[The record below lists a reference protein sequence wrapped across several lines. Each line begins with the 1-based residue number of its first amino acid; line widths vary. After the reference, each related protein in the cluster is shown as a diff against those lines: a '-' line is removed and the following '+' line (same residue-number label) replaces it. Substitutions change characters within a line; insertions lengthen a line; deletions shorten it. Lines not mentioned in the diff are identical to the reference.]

1 MQTQYHCMTLL
12 LYLKCPTRKGMKRS
26 KLVEDL
32 ILKWCYL
39 WCKKRS
45 YKIMQGPL
53 SEDFIK
59 IPTGSSHQ
67 DLRTREDFTRIST
80 RSSHKDLC
88 EIMQGP
94 LLKDFS
100 RIFRRASHKDL
111 YKVMQRP
118 LRGFHQD
125 LDKIFSE
132 GPGQDHARTS

>member
-1 MQTQYHCMTLL
+1 MTLL

-39 WCKKRS
+39 WCKTCKKRS

-53 SEDFIK
+53 SEDFIR

-88 EIMQGP
+88 EIMQG
-94 LLKDFS
+94 F
-100 RIFRRASHKDL
+100 
-111 YKVMQRP
+111 Q
-118 LRGFHQD
+118 QD
-125 LDKIFSE
+125 LQKSFS
-132 GPGQDHARTS
+132 